1 MSFFMPKIFIYSTKN
16 PIFTT
21 ISNKIN
27 MNRFT
32 ILVASILMTT
42 TAMGQKVMTPELL
55 WQVKKVSPIGVTKDQ
70 KNLIYKVTS
79 TNVKTQEDTS
89 KTFMIS
95 LAGGKAAEITDYKT
109 LLADESLNKDQK
121 YKAETEKVKLQKVF
135 GSDYYPE
142 MDKSN
147 VQIYNELNY
156 RHWDTWN
163 DGNFDH
169 LLVSENKE
177 NSTKIDVL
185 KDEPYSVS
193 EFVWAPDGKKVLYVS
208 KKKFGTDWALSTNTD
223 IFQYD
228 LDTKQTTNITEGKM
242 GYDNTPSF
250 STQGDFAFLSM
261 ERDGYEADKNDLIVR
276 RGTVELNLTK
286 HWDGTVQGYKW
297 SNDGNKIYF
306 NAPVGGTI
314 QLFEVDVNFKMK
326 KMPTI
331 KQLTKGDFDIA
342 DIKEI
347 VGGKAIVT
355 KTDINHAAEIYVV
368 DLKSGALTQITNEN
382 KAIFDNIALSDVK
395 ARTIKTTDGKDM
407 LAWVV
412 YPPNFDPTKKYPT
425 LLYCQ
430 GGPQSALTQFYSPR
444 WNLQL
449 MAAEGYIVIAPNRRG
464 MPGHGVEWNEQIS
477 KDWGGQVMQ
486 DYLSAIDDISKESY
500 VDKDRRGAVGASYGG
515 YSVYYLAGIHEGR
528 FKSFIAHNGV
538 FDLKSMYGTT
548 EEIFFTNW
556 DAGGAW
562 WDTNNKAAQKTYS
575 QFDPSSPALVNKWKT
590 PMLIY
595 VGGHDFRVPMGQG
608 QEAYQILQLKGI
620 KSRFIYFP
628 EENHWVLGPQNSI
641 IWHTEFFKWLKE
653 TL

>member
-1 MSFFMPKIFIYSTKN
+1 
-16 PIFTT
+16 
-21 ISNKIN
+21 

-95 LAGGKAAEITDYKT
+95 LAGGKAAEITDYKI

>member
-1 MSFFMPKIFIYSTKN
+1 
-16 PIFTT
+16 
-21 ISNKIN
+21 
-27 MNRFT
+27 MNRFS

-55 WQVKKVSPIGVTKDQ
+55 WQVKKVSPVGVTKDQ
-70 KNLIYKVTS
+70 KNLIYKVIS
-79 TNVKTQEDTS
+79 TDVKTQEDTS
-89 KTFMIS
+89 KTYMIS
-95 LAGGKAAEITDYKT
+95 LAGGKASEIEDYKT
-109 LLADESLNKDQK
+109 LLADVSLNKSQQ

-163 DGNFDH
+163 DGHFEH
-169 LLVSENKE
+169 LFVSENKE
-177 NSTKIDVL
+177 NATKIDVL

-193 EFVWAPDGKKVLYVS
+193 EFVWAPDGTKVLYVS
-208 KKKFGTDWALSTNTD
+208 KKKFGTDYALSTNTD

-228 LDTKQTTNITEGKM
+228 LTTKKTTNITEGKM

-250 STQGDFAFLSM
+250 SSQGDFAFLSM
-261 ERDGYEADKNDLIVR
+261 ARDGYEADKNDLIVR
-276 RGTVELNLTK
+276 RGDLELNITK
-286 HWDGTVQGYKW
+286 HWDGTVQNYKW
-297 SNDGNKIYF
+297 SNDGTKIYF
-306 NAPVGGTI
+306 NAPVGGTV

-326 KMPTI
+326 KMPFI
-331 KQLTKGDFDIA
+331 KQITKGDFDIA
-342 DIKEI
+342 DIKEV
-347 VGGKAIVT
+347 VGNKAVVT

-368 DLKSGALTQITNEN
+368 DLKSGSLTQLTNEN
-382 KAIFDNIALSDVK
+382 KDIFDNIALSDVK

-407 LAWVV
+407 HAWVI
-412 YPPNFDPTKKYPT
+412 YPPNFDPNKKYPT

-444 WNLQL
+444 WNFQL
-449 MAAEGYIVIAPNRRG
+449 MAAQGYIVIAPNRRG

-477 KDWGGQVMQ
+477 KDWGGQVMD
-486 DYLSAIDDISKESY
+486 DYLAAIDDISKEPY

-528 FKSFIAHNGV
+528 FKSFISHNGV

-562 WDTNNKAAQKTYS
+562 WETNNKAAQKTYTK
-575 QFDPSSPALVNKWKT
+575 FDPSSTELVNKWNT

-595 VGGHDFRVPMGQG
+595 VGGHDYRVPMGQG

-628 EENHWVLGPQNSI
+628 EENHWVLKPQNSI

>member
-1 MSFFMPKIFIYSTKN
+1 MLKIFIYSTKN

-95 LAGGKAAEITDYKT
+95 LAGGKASEIADYKT

-163 DGNFDH
+163 DGNFEH
-169 LLVSENKE
+169 LMVSENKE
-177 NSTKIDVL
+177 NATKTDVL

-193 EFVWAPDGKKVLYVS
+193 EFIWTPDGKKVLYVS
-208 KKKFGTDWALSTNTD
+208 KKKFGTDYALSTNTD
-223 IFQYD
+223 IFEYD
-228 LDTKQTTNITEGKM
+228 LSTQKTTNITEGKM
-242 GYDNTPSF
+242 GYDNSPSF
-250 STQGDFAFLSM
+250 SSQGDLAFLSM

-276 RGTVELNLTK
+276 RGNIELNITK
-286 HWDGTVQGYKW
+286 QWDGTVGGYKW
-297 SNDGNKIYF
+297 SNDGTKIYF

-314 QLFEVDVNFKMK
+314 QLFEVAVNFRTKNI
-326 KMPTI
+326 PVV

-347 VGGKAIVT
+347 VGDKAIVT

-368 DLKSGALTQITNEN
+368 DLKTGVLKQITNEN
-382 KAIFDNIALSDVK
+382 KEIFDNIALSDVK

-412 YPPNFDPTKKYPT
+412 YPPNFDPNKKYPT

-449 MAAEGYIVIAPNRRG
+449 MAAQGYIVIAPNRRG

-486 DYLSAIDDISKESY
+486 DYLSAIDDISKEKY
-500 VDKDRRGAVGASYGG
+500 VDKDRRGAIGASYGG

-528 FKSFIAHNGV
+528 FKSFISHNGV

-556 DAGGAW
+556 DTGGSW

-575 QFDPSSPALVNKWKT
+575 QFDPSSPALVNKWNT

-595 VGGHDFRVPMGQG
+595 VGGRDYRVPMGQG

-628 EENHWVLGPQNSI
+628 EENHWVLKPQNSV

>member
-1 MSFFMPKIFIYSTKN
+1 M
-16 PIFTT
+16 
-21 ISNKIN
+21 NKI
-27 MNRFT
+27 T
-32 ILVASILMTT
+32 LLVASILVTT

-79 TNVKTQEDTS
+79 TDVKTQEDTS
-89 KTFMIS
+89 KTYMIS
-95 LAGGKAAEITDYKT
+95 LAGGKASEVQDYKT
-109 LLADESLNKDQK
+109 LLDDKSLNKDQK
-121 YKAETEKVKLQKVF
+121 YKAETDKVKLEKVF
-135 GSDYYPE
+135 GSDYYPAL
-142 MDKSN
+142 DKSN
-147 VQIYNELNY
+147 VQIYDALNY

-163 DGNFDH
+163 DGNYEH
-169 LLVSENKE
+169 LFVSENKD
-177 NSTKIDVL
+177 NATKVDVL
-185 KDEPYSVS
+185 KDEPFAVS
-193 EFVWAPDGKKVLYVS
+193 EFVWTPDGTKVLYVS
-208 KKKFGTDWALSTNTD
+208 KKKSGTNYALSTNTD

-228 LDTKQTTNITEGKM
+228 LVTKKTTNITEGKM

-250 STQGDFAFLSM
+250 SSQGDFAFLSM

-276 RGTVELNLTK
+276 KGDIEINLTK
-286 HWDGTVQGYKW
+286 HWDGTVQDYKW
-297 SNDGNKIYF
+297 SNDGKKIYF

-314 QLFEVDVNFKMK
+314 QLFEVDVNFKTK
-326 KMPTI
+326 KLPTV
-331 KQLTKGDFDIA
+331 KQITKGDFDIA
-342 DIKEI
+342 DLKEI
-347 VGGKAIVT
+347 VGNKAIVT
-355 KTDINHAAEIYVV
+355 KTDINHAAEIYSV
-368 DLKSGALTQITNEN
+368 DLKSGALTQLTNEN
-382 KAIFDNIALSDVK
+382 KEIFESIALSDVK
-395 ARTIKTTDGKDM
+395 ARKIKTTDGKEM
-407 LAWVV
+407 HAWVV
-412 YPPNFDPTKKYPT
+412 YPPNFDPNKKYPT

-430 GGPQSALTQFYSPR
+430 GGPQSALTQFYSSR
-444 WNLQL
+444 WNFQL
-449 MAAEGYIVIAPNRRG
+449 MAAQGYIVIAPNRRG

-486 DYLSAIDDISKESY
+486 DYLAAIDDISKENY

-562 WDTNNKAAQKTYS
+562 WEKDNKAAQKTYA
-575 QFDPSSPALVNKWKT
+575 QFDPSSTDLVNKWNT

-595 VGGHDFRVPMGQG
+595 VGGRDYRVPMGQG

-628 EENHWVLGPQNSI
+628 EENHWVLKPQNSV
-641 IWHTEFFKWLKE
+641 IWHSEFFKWLKE

>member
-1 MSFFMPKIFIYSTKN
+1 MLKIFIYSTKN

-95 LAGGKAAEITDYKT
+95 LAGGKAAEITDYKI

-477 KDWGGQVMQ
+477 KDWGGQVMK

>member
-1 MSFFMPKIFIYSTKN
+1 
-16 PIFTT
+16 
-21 ISNKIN
+21 

-95 LAGGKAAEITDYKT
+95 LAGGKASEIADYKT

-121 YKAETEKVKLQKVF
+121 YKAETEKIKLQKVF

-169 LLVSENKE
+169 LMVSENKE
-177 NSTKIDVL
+177 NATKTDVL

-193 EFVWAPDGKKVLYVS
+193 EFIWTPDGKKVLYVS
-208 KKKFGTDWALSTNTD
+208 KKKFGTDYALSTNTD
-223 IFQYD
+223 IFEYD
-228 LDTKQTTNITEGKM
+228 LSTQKTTNITEGKM
-242 GYDNTPSF
+242 GYDNSPSF
-250 STQGDFAFLSM
+250 SSQGDLAFLSM

-276 RGTVELNLTK
+276 RGNIELNITK
-286 HWDGTVQGYKW
+286 QWDGTVGGYKW
-297 SNDGNKIYF
+297 SNDGTKIYF

-314 QLFEVDVNFKMK
+314 QLFEVAVNFRTKNI
-326 KMPTI
+326 PVV

-347 VGGKAIVT
+347 VGDKAIVT

-368 DLKSGALTQITNEN
+368 DLKTGVLKQITNEN
-382 KAIFDNIALSDVK
+382 KEIFDNIALSDVK

-412 YPPNFDPTKKYPT
+412 YPPNFDPNKKYPT

-449 MAAEGYIVIAPNRRG
+449 MAAQGYIVIAPNRRG

-486 DYLSAIDDISKESY
+486 DYLSAIDDISKEKY
-500 VDKDRRGAVGASYGG
+500 VDKDRRGAIGASYGG

-528 FKSFIAHNGV
+528 FKSFISHNGV
-538 FDLKSMYGTT
+538 FD
-548 EEIFFTNW
+548 
-556 DAGGAW
+556 
-562 WDTNNKAAQKTYS
+562 
-575 QFDPSSPALVNKWKT
+575 
-590 PMLIY
+590 
-595 VGGHDFRVPMGQG
+595 
-608 QEAYQILQLKGI
+608 
-620 KSRFIYFP
+620 
-628 EENHWVLGPQNSI
+628 
-641 IWHTEFFKWLKE
+641 
-653 TL
+653 

>member
-1 MSFFMPKIFIYSTKN
+1 
-16 PIFTT
+16 
-21 ISNKIN
+21 
-27 MNRFT
+27 MNRFS

-55 WQVKKVSPIGVTKDQ
+55 WQVKKVAPVGVTKDQ

-79 TNVKTQEDTS
+79 TDVKTQEDTS
-89 KTFMIS
+89 KTYIIS
-95 LAGGKAAEITDYKT
+95 LAGGKASEIEEYKT
-109 LLADESLNKDQK
+109 LLADESLNKTQK
-121 YKAETEKVKLQKVF
+121 YKAETEKIKLQKVF

-163 DGNFDH
+163 DGNYDH

-177 NSTKIDVL
+177 NATKIDVL

-193 EFVWAPDGKKVLYVS
+193 EFVWSPDGTKILYVS
-208 KKKFGTDWALSTNTD
+208 KKKFGTEYALSTNTD
-223 IFQYD
+223 IYQYD
-228 LDTKQTTNITEGKM
+228 LGTKTTTNLTEGKM

-250 STQGDFAFLSM
+250 SSQGDFAFLSM

-276 RGTVELNLTK
+276 RGDVELNITK

-297 SNDGNKIYF
+297 NNDGTKIYF

-314 QLFEVDVNFKMK
+314 QLFEVDVNFKAK
-326 KMPTI
+326 KMPAI
-331 KQLTKGDFDIA
+331 KQITKGDFDIA
-342 DIKEI
+342 DVKEI
-347 VGGKAIVT
+347 VGNKAIVT

-368 DLKSGALTQITNEN
+368 DLKSGTLTQLTNEN
-382 KAIFDNIALSDVK
+382 KDIFENIALSDVK
-395 ARTIKTTDGKDM
+395 ARKIKTTDGKEM
-407 LAWVV
+407 HAWVV

-444 WNLQL
+444 WNFQL
-449 MAAEGYIVIAPNRRG
+449 MAAQGYIVIAPNRRG

-486 DYLSAIDDISKESY
+486 DYLAAIDDISKESY

-528 FKSFIAHNGV
+528 FKSFISHNGV

-562 WDTNNKAAQKTYS
+562 WETNNKAAQKTYTH
-575 QFDPSSPALVNKWKT
+575 FDPSSTELVNKWNT

-595 VGGHDFRVPMGQG
+595 VGGRDYRVPMGQG

-628 EENHWVLGPQNSI
+628 EENHWVLKPQNSV

>member
-1 MSFFMPKIFIYSTKN
+1 
-16 PIFTT
+16 
-21 ISNKIN
+21 

-95 LAGGKAAEITDYKT
+95 LAGGKASEIADYKT

-121 YKAETEKVKLQKVF
+121 YKAETEKIKLQKVF

-163 DGNFDH
+163 DGNFEH
-169 LLVSENKE
+169 LMVSENKE
-177 NSTKIDVL
+177 NATKTDVL

-193 EFVWAPDGKKVLYVS
+193 EFIWTPDGKKVVYVS
-208 KKKFGTDWALSTNTD
+208 KKKFGTDYALSTNTD
-223 IFQYD
+223 IFEYD
-228 LDTKQTTNITEGKM
+228 LSTQKTTNITEGKM
-242 GYDNTPSF
+242 GYDNSPSF
-250 STQGDFAFLSM
+250 SSQGDLAFLSM

-276 RGTVELNLTK
+276 RGNIELNITK
-286 HWDGTVQGYKW
+286 QWDGTVGGYKW
-297 SNDGNKIYF
+297 SNDGTKIYF

-314 QLFEVDVNFKMK
+314 QLFEVAVNFRTKNI
-326 KMPTI
+326 PVV

-347 VGGKAIVT
+347 VGDKAIVT

-368 DLKSGALTQITNEN
+368 DLKTGVLKQITNEN
-382 KAIFDNIALSDVK
+382 KEIFDNIALSDVK

-412 YPPNFDPTKKYPT
+412 YPPNFDPNKKYPT

-449 MAAEGYIVIAPNRRG
+449 MAAQGYIVIAPNRRG

-486 DYLSAIDDISKESY
+486 DYLSAIDDISKEKY
-500 VDKDRRGAVGASYGG
+500 VDKDRRGAIGASYGG

-528 FKSFIAHNGV
+528 FKSFISHNGV

-556 DAGGAW
+556 DTGGSW

-575 QFDPSSPALVNKWKT
+575 QFDPSSPALVNKWNT

-595 VGGHDFRVPMGQG
+595 VGGRDYRVPMGQG

-628 EENHWVLGPQNSI
+628 EENHWVLKPQNSV

>member
-1 MSFFMPKIFIYSTKN
+1 MS
-16 PIFTT
+16 IFTT

-95 LAGGKAAEITDYKT
+95 LAGGKASEIADYKT

-121 YKAETEKVKLQKVF
+121 YKAETEKIKLQKVF

-163 DGNFDH
+163 DGNFEH
-169 LLVSENKE
+169 LMVSENKE
-177 NSTKIDVL
+177 NATKTDVL

-193 EFVWAPDGKKVLYVS
+193 EFIWTPDGKKVLYVS
-208 KKKFGTDWALSTNTD
+208 KKKFGTDYALSTNTD
-223 IFQYD
+223 IFEYD
-228 LDTKQTTNITEGKM
+228 LSTQKTTNITEGKM
-242 GYDNTPSF
+242 GYDNSPSF
-250 STQGDFAFLSM
+250 SSQGDLAFLSM

-276 RGTVELNLTK
+276 RGNIELNITK
-286 HWDGTVQGYKW
+286 QWDGTVGGYKW
-297 SNDGNKIYF
+297 SNDGTKIYF

-314 QLFEVDVNFKMK
+314 QLFEVAVNFRTKNI
-326 KMPTI
+326 PVV

-347 VGGKAIVT
+347 VGDKAIVT

-368 DLKSGALTQITNEN
+368 DLKTGVLKQITNEN
-382 KAIFDNIALSDVK
+382 KEIFDNIALSDVK

-412 YPPNFDPTKKYPT
+412 YPPNFDPNKKYPT

-449 MAAEGYIVIAPNRRG
+449 MAAQGYIVIAPNRRG

-486 DYLSAIDDISKESY
+486 DYLSAIDDISKEKY
-500 VDKDRRGAVGASYGG
+500 VDKDRRGAIGASYGG

-528 FKSFIAHNGV
+528 FKSFISHNGV

-556 DAGGAW
+556 DAGGSW

-575 QFDPSSPALVNKWKT
+575 QFDPSSPALVNKWNT

-595 VGGHDFRVPMGQG
+595 VGGRDYRVPMGQG

-628 EENHWVLGPQNSI
+628 EENHWVLKPQNSV

>member
-1 MSFFMPKIFIYSTKN
+1 
-16 PIFTT
+16 
-21 ISNKIN
+21 

-95 LAGGKAAEITDYKT
+95 LAGGKASEIADYKT

-121 YKAETEKVKLQKVF
+121 YKAETEKIKLQKVF

-163 DGNFDH
+163 DGNFEH
-169 LLVSENKE
+169 LMVSENKE
-177 NSTKIDVL
+177 NATKTDVL

-193 EFVWAPDGKKVLYVS
+193 EFIWTPDGKKVLYVS
-208 KKKFGTDWALSTNTD
+208 KKKFGTDYALSTNTD
-223 IFQYD
+223 IFEYD
-228 LDTKQTTNITEGKM
+228 LSTQKTTNITEGKM
-242 GYDNTPSF
+242 GYDNSPSF
-250 STQGDFAFLSM
+250 SSQGDLAFLSM

-276 RGTVELNLTK
+276 RGNIELNITK
-286 HWDGTVQGYKW
+286 QWDGTVGGYKW
-297 SNDGNKIYF
+297 SNDGTKIYF

-314 QLFEVDVNFKMK
+314 QLFEVAVNFRTKNI
-326 KMPTI
+326 PVV

-347 VGGKAIVT
+347 VGDKAIVT

-368 DLKSGALTQITNEN
+368 DLKTGVLKQITNEN
-382 KAIFDNIALSDVK
+382 KEIFDNIALSDVK

-412 YPPNFDPTKKYPT
+412 YPPNFDPNKKYPT

-449 MAAEGYIVIAPNRRG
+449 MAAQGYIVIAPNRRG

-486 DYLSAIDDISKESY
+486 DYLSAIDDISKEKY
-500 VDKDRRGAVGASYGG
+500 VDKDRRGAIGASYGG

-528 FKSFIAHNGV
+528 FKSFISHNGV

-556 DAGGAW
+556 DAGGSW

-575 QFDPSSPALVNKWKT
+575 QFDPSSPALVNKWNT

-595 VGGHDFRVPMGQG
+595 VGGRDYRVPMGQG

-628 EENHWVLGPQNSI
+628 EENHWVLKPQNSV

>member
-1 MSFFMPKIFIYSTKN
+1 
-16 PIFTT
+16 
-21 ISNKIN
+21 
-27 MNRFT
+27 MNRFS

-55 WQVKKVSPIGVTKDQ
+55 WQVKKVSPVGVTKDQ

-79 TNVKTQEDTS
+79 TDVKTQKDTS
-89 KTFMIS
+89 KTYMIS
-95 LAGGKAAEITDYKT
+95 LAGGKASEIEDYKT
-109 LLADESLNKDQK
+109 LLADVSLNKSQQ

-163 DGNFDH
+163 DGHFEH
-169 LLVSENKE
+169 LFVSENKE
-177 NSTKIDVL
+177 NATKIDVL

-193 EFVWAPDGKKVLYVS
+193 EFVWAPDGTKVLYVS
-208 KKKFGTDWALSTNTD
+208 KKKFGTDYALSTNTD

-228 LDTKQTTNITEGKM
+228 LTTKKTTNITEGKM

-250 STQGDFAFLSM
+250 SSQGDFAFLSM
-261 ERDGYEADKNDLIVR
+261 ARDGYEADKNDLIVR
-276 RGTVELNLTK
+276 RGDLELNITK
-286 HWDGTVQGYKW
+286 HWDGTVQNYKW
-297 SNDGNKIYF
+297 SNDGTKIYF
-306 NAPVGGTI
+306 NAPVGGTV

-326 KMPTI
+326 KMPFI
-331 KQLTKGDFDIA
+331 KQITKGDFDIA
-342 DIKEI
+342 DIKEV
-347 VGGKAIVT
+347 VGNKAVVT

-368 DLKSGALTQITNEN
+368 DLKSGALAQLTNEN
-382 KAIFDNIALSDVK
+382 KDIFDNIALSDVK

-407 LAWVV
+407 HAWVI
-412 YPPNFDPTKKYPT
+412 YPPNFDPNKKYPT

-444 WNLQL
+444 WNFQL
-449 MAAEGYIVIAPNRRG
+449 MAAQGYIVIAPNRRG

-477 KDWGGQVMQ
+477 KDWGGQVMD
-486 DYLSAIDDISKESY
+486 DYLAAIDDISKEPY

-528 FKSFIAHNGV
+528 FKSFISHNGV

-562 WDTNNKAAQKTYS
+562 WETNNKAAQKTYTK
-575 QFDPSSPALVNKWKT
+575 FDPSSTELVNKWNT

-595 VGGHDFRVPMGQG
+595 VGGHDYRVPMGQG

-628 EENHWVLGPQNSI
+628 EENHWVLKPQNSI

>member
-1 MSFFMPKIFIYSTKN
+1 
-16 PIFTT
+16 
-21 ISNKIN
+21 

-95 LAGGKAAEITDYKT
+95 LAGGKASEIADYKT

-135 GSDYYPE
+135 GLDYYPE

-169 LLVSENKE
+169 LMVSENKE
-177 NSTKIDVL
+177 NATKTDVL

-193 EFVWAPDGKKVLYVS
+193 EFIWTPDGKKVLYVS
-208 KKKFGTDWALSTNTD
+208 KKKFGTDYALSTNTD
-223 IFQYD
+223 IFEYD
-228 LDTKQTTNITEGKM
+228 LSTQKTTNITEGKM
-242 GYDNTPSF
+242 GYDNSPSF
-250 STQGDFAFLSM
+250 SSQGDLAFLSM

-276 RGTVELNLTK
+276 RGNIELNITK
-286 HWDGTVQGYKW
+286 QWDGTVGGYKW
-297 SNDGNKIYF
+297 SNDGTKIYF

-314 QLFEVDVNFKMK
+314 QLFEVAVNFRTKNI
-326 KMPTI
+326 PVV

-347 VGGKAIVT
+347 VGDKAIVT

-368 DLKSGALTQITNEN
+368 DLKTGVLKQITNEN
-382 KAIFDNIALSDVK
+382 KEIFDNIALSDVK

-412 YPPNFDPTKKYPT
+412 YPPNFDPNKKYPT

-449 MAAEGYIVIAPNRRG
+449 MAAQGYIVIAPNRRG

-486 DYLSAIDDISKESY
+486 DYLSAIDDISKEKY
-500 VDKDRRGAVGASYGG
+500 VDKDRRGAIGASYGG

-528 FKSFIAHNGV
+528 FKSFISHNGV

-556 DAGGAW
+556 DAGGSW

-575 QFDPSSPALVNKWKT
+575 QFDPSSPALVNKWNT

-595 VGGHDFRVPMGQG
+595 VGGRDYRVPMGQG

>member
-1 MSFFMPKIFIYSTKN
+1 
-16 PIFTT
+16 
-21 ISNKIN
+21 
-27 MNRFT
+27 MNRFSV
-32 ILVASILMTT
+32 LVASILIST

-55 WQVKKVSPIGVTKDQ
+55 WQVKKVAPVGVTKDQ

-89 KTFMIS
+89 KTYMIS
-95 LAGGKAAEITDYKT
+95 LAGGKASEIEDYKT
-109 LLADESLNKDQK
+109 LLTDESLNKSQQ
-121 YKAETEKVKLQKVF
+121 YKAETDKVKLQKVF

-163 DGNFDH
+163 DGNYDH
-169 LLVSENKE
+169 LFVSENKE
-177 NSTKIDVL
+177 GSTKIDVL

-193 EFVWAPDGKKVLYVS
+193 EFVWTPDGTKVLYVS
-208 KKKFGTDWALSTNTD
+208 KKKFGTDYALSTNTD
-223 IFQYD
+223 IYQYD
-228 LDTKQTTNITEGKM
+228 LVTKTTKNITEGKM

-250 STQGDFAFLSM
+250 SSQGDFAFLSM

-276 RGTVELNLTK
+276 RGDIEMNITK

-314 QLFEVDVNFKMK
+314 QLFEVDVNFKMR
-326 KMPTI
+326 KMPFI
-331 KQLTKGDFDIA
+331 KQITKGDFDIA

-347 VGGKAIVT
+347 VGNKAIVT

-368 DLKSGALTQITNEN
+368 DLKSGALTQLTNEN
-382 KAIFDNIALSDVK
+382 KEIFDNIALSDVK
-395 ARTIKTTDGKDM
+395 ARKIKTTDGKEM
-407 LAWVV
+407 HAWVI
-412 YPPNFDPTKKYPT
+412 YPPNFDPNKKYPT

-444 WNLQL
+444 WNFQL
-449 MAAEGYIVIAPNRRG
+449 MAAQGYIVIAPNRRG

-486 DYLSAIDDISKESY
+486 DYLAAIDDISKESY

-562 WDTNNKAAQKTYS
+562 WETNNKAAQKTYS
-575 QFDPSSPALVNKWKT
+575 KFDPSSTELVNKWNT

-595 VGGHDFRVPMGQG
+595 VGGHDYRVPMGQG

-628 EENHWVLGPQNSI
+628 EENHWVLKPQNSV

>member
-1 MSFFMPKIFIYSTKN
+1 
-16 PIFTT
+16 
-21 ISNKIN
+21 
-27 MNRFT
+27 MNRFS

-55 WQVKKVSPIGVTKDQ
+55 WQVKKVAPVGVTKDQ

-79 TNVKTQEDTS
+79 TDVKTQEDTS
-89 KTFMIS
+89 KTYIIS
-95 LAGGKAAEITDYKT
+95 LAGGKASEIEDYKT
-109 LLADESLNKDQK
+109 LLADESLNKTQK
-121 YKAETEKVKLQKVF
+121 YKAETEKIKLQKVF

-163 DGNFDH
+163 DGNYDH

-177 NSTKIDVL
+177 NAIKIDVL

-193 EFVWAPDGKKVLYVS
+193 EFVWSPEGTKILYVS
-208 KKKFGTDWALSTNTD
+208 KKKFGTEYALSTNTD
-223 IFQYD
+223 IYQYD
-228 LDTKQTTNITEGKM
+228 LGTKTTTNITEGKM

-250 STQGDFAFLSM
+250 SSQGDFAFLSM

-276 RGTVELNLTK
+276 RGAVELNITK

-297 SNDGNKIYF
+297 NNDGTKIYF

-314 QLFEVDVNFKMK
+314 QLFEVDVNFKAK
-326 KMPTI
+326 KMPAI
-331 KQLTKGDFDIA
+331 KQITTGDFDIA
-342 DIKEI
+342 DVKEI
-347 VGGKAIVT
+347 VGNKAIVT

-368 DLKSGALTQITNEN
+368 DLKSGALTQLTNEN
-382 KAIFDNIALSDVK
+382 KDIFENIALSDVK
-395 ARTIKTTDGKDM
+395 ARKIKTTDGKEM
-407 LAWVV
+407 HAWVV

-444 WNLQL
+444 WNFQL
-449 MAAEGYIVIAPNRRG
+449 MAAQGYIVIAPNRRG

-486 DYLSAIDDISKESY
+486 DYLAAIDDISKESY

-528 FKSFIAHNGV
+528 FKSFISHNGV

-562 WDTNNKAAQKTYS
+562 WETNNKAAQKTYTH
-575 QFDPSSPALVNKWKT
+575 FDPSSTELVNKWNT

-595 VGGHDFRVPMGQG
+595 VGGRDYRVPMGQG

-628 EENHWVLGPQNSI
+628 EENHWVLKPQNSV

>member
-1 MSFFMPKIFIYSTKN
+1 
-16 PIFTT
+16 
-21 ISNKIN
+21 
-27 MNRFT
+27 MNRFS

-55 WQVKKVSPIGVTKDQ
+55 WQVKKVSPVGVTKDQ

-79 TNVKTQEDTS
+79 TDVKTQEDTS
-89 KTFMIS
+89 KTYMIS
-95 LAGGKAAEITDYKT
+95 LAGGKTSEIEDYKT
-109 LLADESLNKDQK
+109 LLADVSLNKSQQ

-163 DGNFDH
+163 DGHFEH
-169 LLVSENKE
+169 LFVSENKE
-177 NSTKIDVL
+177 NATKIDVL

-193 EFVWAPDGKKVLYVS
+193 EFVWAPDGTKVLYVS
-208 KKKFGTDWALSTNTD
+208 KKKFGTDYALSTNTD

-228 LDTKQTTNITEGKM
+228 LTTKKTTNITEGKM

-250 STQGDFAFLSM
+250 SFQGDFAFLSM
-261 ERDGYEADKNDLIVR
+261 ARDGYEADKNDLIVR
-276 RGTVELNLTK
+276 RGDLELNITK
-286 HWDGTVQGYKW
+286 HWDGTVQNYKW
-297 SNDGNKIYF
+297 SNDGTKIYF
-306 NAPVGGTI
+306 NAPVGGTV

-326 KMPTI
+326 KMPFI
-331 KQLTKGDFDIA
+331 KQITKGDFDIA
-342 DIKEI
+342 DIKEV
-347 VGGKAIVT
+347 VGNKAVVT

-368 DLKSGALTQITNEN
+368 DLKSGSLTQLTNEN
-382 KAIFDNIALSDVK
+382 KDIFDNIALSDVK

-407 LAWVV
+407 HAWVI
-412 YPPNFDPTKKYPT
+412 YPPNFDPNKKYPT

-444 WNLQL
+444 WNFQL
-449 MAAEGYIVIAPNRRG
+449 MAAQGYIVIAPNRRG

-477 KDWGGQVMQ
+477 KDWGGQVMD
-486 DYLSAIDDISKESY
+486 DYLAAIDDISKEPY

-528 FKSFIAHNGV
+528 FKSFISHNGV

-562 WDTNNKAAQKTYS
+562 WETNNKAAQKTYTK
-575 QFDPSSPALVNKWKT
+575 FDPSSTELVNKWNT

-595 VGGHDFRVPMGQG
+595 VGGHDYRVPMGQG

-628 EENHWVLGPQNSI
+628 EENHWVLKPQNSI

>member
-1 MSFFMPKIFIYSTKN
+1 M
-16 PIFTT
+16 
-21 ISNKIN
+21 NKI
-27 MNRFT
+27 T
-32 ILVASILMTT
+32 LLVASILVTT

-79 TNVKTQEDTS
+79 TDVKTQEDTS
-89 KTFMIS
+89 KTYMIS
-95 LAGGKAAEITDYKT
+95 LAGGKASEVQDYKT
-109 LLADESLNKDQK
+109 LLDDKSLNKDQK
-121 YKAETEKVKLQKVF
+121 YKADTDKVKLEKVF
-135 GSDYYPE
+135 GSDYYPAF
-142 MDKSN
+142 DKSN
-147 VQIYNELNY
+147 VQIYDALNY

-163 DGNFDH
+163 DGNYEH
-169 LLVSENKE
+169 LFVSENKD
-177 NSTKIDVL
+177 NATKVDVL
-185 KDEPYSVS
+185 KDEPFAVS
-193 EFVWAPDGKKVLYVS
+193 EFVWTPDGTKILYVS
-208 KKKFGTDWALSTNTD
+208 KKKSGTNYALSTNTD

-228 LDTKQTTNITEGKM
+228 LATKKTTNITEGKM

-250 STQGDFAFLSM
+250 SSQGDFAFLSM

-276 RGTVELNLTK
+276 KGDIEINLTK
-286 HWDGTVQGYKW
+286 NWDGTVQGYKW
-297 SNDGNKIYF
+297 SNDGKKIYF

-314 QLFEVDVNFKMK
+314 QLFEVDVNFKAK
-326 KMPTI
+326 KLPTV
-331 KQLTKGDFDIA
+331 KQITKGDFDIA
-342 DIKEI
+342 DLKEI
-347 VGGKAIVT
+347 VGNKAIVT
-355 KTDINHAAEIYVV
+355 KTDINHAAEIYSV
-368 DLKSGALTQITNEN
+368 DLKSGALTQLTNEN
-382 KAIFDNIALSDVK
+382 KEIFESIALSDVK
-395 ARTIKTTDGKDM
+395 ARKIKTTDGKEM
-407 LAWVV
+407 HAWVV
-412 YPPNFDPTKKYPT
+412 YPPNFDPNKKYPT

-444 WNLQL
+444 WNFQL
-449 MAAEGYIVIAPNRRG
+449 MAAQGYIVIAPNRRG

-486 DYLSAIDDISKESY
+486 DYLAAIDDISKESY

-562 WDTNNKAAQKTYS
+562 WEKDNKAAQKTYA
-575 QFDPSSPALVNKWKT
+575 QFDPSSTDLVNKWNT

-595 VGGHDFRVPMGQG
+595 VGGRDYRVPMGQG

-628 EENHWVLGPQNSI
+628 EENHWVLKPQNSV
-641 IWHTEFFKWLKE
+641 IWHSEFFKWLKE

>member
-1 MSFFMPKIFIYSTKN
+1 
-16 PIFTT
+16 
-21 ISNKIN
+21 
-27 MNRFT
+27 MNRFS

-55 WQVKKVSPIGVTKDQ
+55 WQVKKVSPVGVTKDQ

-89 KTFMIS
+89 KTYMIS
-95 LAGGKAAEITDYKT
+95 LAGGKASEIEEYKA
-109 LLADESLNKDQK
+109 LLADESLNKSQK

-163 DGNFDH
+163 DGNYDH
-169 LLVSENKE
+169 LFVSENKE
-177 NSTKIDVL
+177 NAAKIDVL

-193 EFVWAPDGKKVLYVS
+193 EFVWSPDGTKVLYVS
-208 KKKFGTDWALSTNTD
+208 KKKFGTDYALSTNTD
-223 IFQYD
+223 IYQYD
-228 LDTKQTTNITEGKM
+228 LSTKTTKNITEGKM

-250 STQGDFAFLSM
+250 SSQGDFAFLSM

-276 RGTVELNLTK
+276 RGDIEMNITK

-314 QLFEVDVNFKMK
+314 QLFEVDVNFKMR
-326 KMPTI
+326 KMPFI
-331 KQLTKGDFDIA
+331 KQITKGDFDIA

-347 VGGKAIVT
+347 VDNKAIVT

-368 DLKSGALTQITNEN
+368 DLKSGALTQLTNEN
-382 KAIFDNIALSDVK
+382 KDIFDNIALSDVK
-395 ARTIKTTDGKDM
+395 ARKIKTTDGKEM
-407 LAWVV
+407 HAWVI
-412 YPPNFDPTKKYPT
+412 YPPNFDPNKKYPT

-444 WNLQL
+444 WNFQL
-449 MAAEGYIVIAPNRRG
+449 MAAQGYIVIAPNRRG

-486 DYLSAIDDISKESY
+486 DYLAAIDDISKESY

-528 FKSFIAHNGV
+528 FKSFISHNGV

-562 WDTNNKAAQKTYS
+562 WETNNKAAQKTYS
-575 QFDPSSPALVNKWKT
+575 KFDPSSTELINKWNT

-595 VGGHDFRVPMGQG
+595 VGGHDYRVPMGQG

-628 EENHWVLGPQNSI
+628 EENHWVLKPQNSV

>member
-1 MSFFMPKIFIYSTKN
+1 
-16 PIFTT
+16 
-21 ISNKIN
+21 
-27 MNRFT
+27 
-32 ILVASILMTT
+32 MTT

-55 WQVKKVSPIGVTKDQ
+55 WQVKKVAPVGVTKDQ

-79 TNVKTQEDTS
+79 TDVKTQEDTS
-89 KTFMIS
+89 KTYIIS
-95 LAGGKAAEITDYKT
+95 LAGGKASEIEDYKT
-109 LLADESLNKDQK
+109 LLADESLNKTQK
-121 YKAETEKVKLQKVF
+121 YKAETEKIKLQKVF

-163 DGNFDH
+163 DGNYDH
-169 LLVSENKE
+169 LLLSENKE
-177 NSTKIDVL
+177 NATKIDVL

-193 EFVWAPDGKKVLYVS
+193 EFVWSPDGTKILYVS
-208 KKKFGTDWALSTNTD
+208 KKKFGTEYALSTNTD
-223 IFQYD
+223 IYQYD
-228 LDTKQTTNITEGKM
+228 LGTKTTTNITEGKM

-250 STQGDFAFLSM
+250 SSQGDFAFLSM

-276 RGTVELNLTK
+276 RGAVELNITK

-297 SNDGNKIYF
+297 NNDGTKIYF

-314 QLFEVDVNFKMK
+314 QLFEVDVNFKAR
-326 KMPTI
+326 KMPAI
-331 KQLTKGDFDIA
+331 KQITTGDFDIA
-342 DIKEI
+342 DVKEI
-347 VGGKAIVT
+347 VGNKAIVT

-368 DLKSGALTQITNEN
+368 DLKSGALTQLTNEN
-382 KAIFDNIALSDVK
+382 KDIFENIALSDVK
-395 ARTIKTTDGKDM
+395 ARKIKTTDGKEM
-407 LAWVV
+407 HAWVV

-444 WNLQL
+444 WNFQL
-449 MAAEGYIVIAPNRRG
+449 MAAQGYIVIAPNRRG

-486 DYLSAIDDISKESY
+486 DYLAAIDDISKESY

-528 FKSFIAHNGV
+528 FKSFISHNGV

-562 WDTNNKAAQKTYS
+562 WETNNKAAQKTYTH
-575 QFDPSSPALVNKWKT
+575 FDPSSTELVNKWNT

-595 VGGHDFRVPMGQG
+595 VGGRDYRVPMGQG

-628 EENHWVLGPQNSI
+628 EENHWVLKPQNSV

>member
-1 MSFFMPKIFIYSTKN
+1 
-16 PIFTT
+16 
-21 ISNKIN
+21 
-27 MNRFT
+27 MNRFS

-55 WQVKKVSPIGVTKDQ
+55 WQVKKVAPVGVTKDQ

-79 TNVKTQEDTS
+79 TDVKTQEDTS
-89 KTFMIS
+89 KTYIIS
-95 LAGGKAAEITDYKT
+95 LAGGKASEIEDYKT
-109 LLADESLNKDQK
+109 LLADESLNKTQK
-121 YKAETEKVKLQKVF
+121 YKAETEKIKLQKVF

-163 DGNFDH
+163 DGNYDH
-169 LLVSENKE
+169 LLLSENKE
-177 NSTKIDVL
+177 NAIKIDVL

-193 EFVWAPDGKKVLYVS
+193 EFVWSPDGTKILYVS
-208 KKKFGTDWALSTNTD
+208 KKKFGTEYALSTNTD
-223 IFQYD
+223 IYQYD
-228 LDTKQTTNITEGKM
+228 LGTKTTTNITEGKM

-250 STQGDFAFLSM
+250 SSQGDFAFLSM

-276 RGTVELNLTK
+276 RGAVELNITK

-297 SNDGNKIYF
+297 NNDGTKIYF

-314 QLFEVDVNFKMK
+314 QLFEVDVNFKAK
-326 KMPTI
+326 KMPAI
-331 KQLTKGDFDIA
+331 KQITTGDFDIA
-342 DIKEI
+342 DVKEI
-347 VGGKAIVT
+347 VGNKAIVT

-368 DLKSGALTQITNEN
+368 DLKSGALTQLTNEN
-382 KAIFDNIALSDVK
+382 KDIFENIALSDVK
-395 ARTIKTTDGKDM
+395 ARKIKTTDGKEM
-407 LAWVV
+407 HAWVV

-444 WNLQL
+444 WNFQL
-449 MAAEGYIVIAPNRRG
+449 MAAQGYIVIAPNRRG

-486 DYLSAIDDISKESY
+486 DYLAAIDDISKESY

-528 FKSFIAHNGV
+528 FKSFISHNGV

-562 WDTNNKAAQKTYS
+562 WETNNKAAQKTYTH
-575 QFDPSSPALVNKWKT
+575 FDPSSTELVNKWNT

-595 VGGHDFRVPMGQG
+595 VGGRDYRVPMGQG

-628 EENHWVLGPQNSI
+628 EENHWVLKPQNSV

>member
-1 MSFFMPKIFIYSTKN
+1 MNIFS
-16 PIFTT
+16 
-21 ISNKIN
+21 
-27 MNRFT
+27 

-42 TAMGQKVMTPELL
+42 TVMGQKVMTPELL
-55 WQVKKVSPIGVTKDQ
+55 WQVKKVSPVGVTKDQ

-79 TNVKTQEDTS
+79 TDVKTQEDTS
-89 KTFMIS
+89 KTYMIS
-95 LAGGKAAEITDYKT
+95 LAGGKASEIEDYKT
-109 LLADESLNKDQK
+109 LLADVSLNKSQQ

-163 DGNFDH
+163 DGHFEH
-169 LLVSENKE
+169 LFVSENKE
-177 NSTKIDVL
+177 NATKIDVL

-193 EFVWAPDGKKVLYVS
+193 EFVWAPDGTKVLYVS
-208 KKKFGTDWALSTNTD
+208 KKKFGTDYALSTNTD

-228 LDTKQTTNITEGKM
+228 LTTKKTTNITEGKM

-250 STQGDFAFLSM
+250 SSQGDFAFLSM
-261 ERDGYEADKNDLIVR
+261 ARDGYEADKNDLIVR
-276 RGTVELNLTK
+276 RGDLELNITK
-286 HWDGTVQGYKW
+286 HWDGTVQNYKW
-297 SNDGNKIYF
+297 SNDGTKIYF
-306 NAPVGGTI
+306 NAPVEGTV

-326 KMPTI
+326 KMPFI
-331 KQLTKGDFDIA
+331 KQITKGDFDIA
-342 DIKEI
+342 DIKEV
-347 VGGKAIVT
+347 VGNKAVVT

-368 DLKSGALTQITNEN
+368 DLKSGALTQLTNEN
-382 KAIFDNIALSDVK
+382 KDIFDNIALSDVK

-407 LAWVV
+407 HAWVI
-412 YPPNFDPTKKYPT
+412 YPPNFDPNKKYPT

-444 WNLQL
+444 WNFQL
-449 MAAEGYIVIAPNRRG
+449 MAAQGYIVIAPNRRG

-477 KDWGGQVMQ
+477 KDWGGQVMD
-486 DYLSAIDDISKESY
+486 DYLAAIDDISKEPY

-528 FKSFIAHNGV
+528 FKSFISHNGV

-562 WDTNNKAAQKTYS
+562 WETNNKAAQKTYTK
-575 QFDPSSPALVNKWKT
+575 FDPSSTELVNKWNT

-595 VGGHDFRVPMGQG
+595 VGGHDYRVPMGQG

-628 EENHWVLGPQNSI
+628 EENHWVLKPQNSI

>member
-1 MSFFMPKIFIYSTKN
+1 
-16 PIFTT
+16 
-21 ISNKIN
+21 

-95 LAGGKAAEITDYKT
+95 LAGGKASEIADYKT

-121 YKAETEKVKLQKVF
+121 YKAETEKIKLQKVF

-169 LLVSENKE
+169 LMVSENKE
-177 NSTKIDVL
+177 NATKTDVL

-193 EFVWAPDGKKVLYVS
+193 EFIWTPDGKKVLYVS
-208 KKKFGTDWALSTNTD
+208 KKKFGTDYALSTNTD
-223 IFQYD
+223 IFEYD
-228 LDTKQTTNITEGKM
+228 LSTQKTTNITEGKM
-242 GYDNTPSF
+242 GYDNSPSF
-250 STQGDFAFLSM
+250 SSQGDLAFLSM

-276 RGTVELNLTK
+276 RGNIELNITK
-286 HWDGTVQGYKW
+286 QWDGTVGGYKW
-297 SNDGNKIYF
+297 SNDGTKIYF

-314 QLFEVDVNFKMK
+314 QLFEVAVNFRTKNI
-326 KMPTI
+326 PVV

-347 VGGKAIVT
+347 VGDKAIVT

-368 DLKSGALTQITNEN
+368 DLKTGVLKQITNEN
-382 KAIFDNIALSDVK
+382 KEIFDNIALSDVK

-412 YPPNFDPTKKYPT
+412 YPPNFDPNKKYPT

-449 MAAEGYIVIAPNRRG
+449 MAAQGYIVIAPNRRG

-486 DYLSAIDDISKESY
+486 DYLSAIDDISKEKY
-500 VDKDRRGAVGASYGG
+500 VDKDRRGAIGASYGG

-528 FKSFIAHNGV
+528 FKSFISHNGV

-556 DAGGAW
+556 DAGGSW

-575 QFDPSSPALVNKWKT
+575 QFDPSSPALVNKWNT

-595 VGGHDFRVPMGQG
+595 VGGRDYRVPMGQG

-628 EENHWVLGPQNSI
+628 EENHWVLKPQNSV

>member
-1 MSFFMPKIFIYSTKN
+1 MSFFMLKIFIYSTKN

-95 LAGGKAAEITDYKT
+95 LAGGKAAEITDYKI

-477 KDWGGQVMQ
+477 KDWGGQVMK

>member
-1 MSFFMPKIFIYSTKN
+1 M
-16 PIFTT
+16 
-21 ISNKIN
+21 NKI
-27 MNRFT
+27 T
-32 ILVASILMTT
+32 LLVAGFLVTT

-70 KNLIYKVTS
+70 KSLIYKVTS
-79 TNVKTQEDTS
+79 TDVKTQEDTS
-89 KTFMIS
+89 KTYMIS
-95 LAGGKAAEITDYKT
+95 LAGGKASEVKDYKS
-109 LLADESLNKDQK
+109 LLDDKSLNKDQK
-121 YKAETEKVKLQKVF
+121 YKAETDKVKLQKVF

-142 MDKSN
+142 LEKSN

-163 DGNFDH
+163 DGNYDH
-169 LLVSENKE
+169 LFVSENKD
-177 NSTKIDVL
+177 NAPKVDVL
-185 KDEPYSVS
+185 KDEPYAVS
-193 EFVWAPDGKKVLYVS
+193 EFVWTPDGTKVLYVS
-208 KKKFGTDWALSTNTD
+208 KKKYGTDFALSTNTD

-228 LDTKQTTNITEGKM
+228 LATKKTTNITEGKM

-250 STQGDFAFLSM
+250 SSQGDFAFLSM
-261 ERDGYEADKNDLIVR
+261 EREGYEADKNDLIVR
-276 RGTVELNLTK
+276 KGDIEINLTK
-286 HWDGTVQGYKW
+286 HWDGTVQGYQW
-297 SNDGNKIYF
+297 SNDGKKIYF
-306 NAPVGGTI
+306 NAPVGGTV
-314 QLFEVDVNFKMK
+314 QLFEVDVNFKTK
-326 KMPTI
+326 KLPTV
-331 KQLTKGDFDIA
+331 KQITKGDFDIA
-342 DIKEI
+342 DLKEI
-347 VGGKAIVT
+347 VGNTAIVT
-355 KTDINHAAEIYVV
+355 RTDINHAAEIYSV
-368 DLKSGALTQITNEN
+368 DLKSGSLTQLTNEN
-382 KAIFDNIALSDVK
+382 KAIFESIALSDVK
-395 ARTIKTTDGKDM
+395 ARKIKTTDGKEM
-407 LAWVV
+407 HAWVI

-444 WNLQL
+444 WNFQL
-449 MAAEGYIVIAPNRRG
+449 MAAQGYIVIAPNRRG

-486 DYLSAIDDISKESY
+486 DYLAAIDDISKESY

-562 WDTNNKAAQKTYS
+562 WEKDNKAAQKTYS
-575 QFDPSSPALVNKWKT
+575 QFDPSSADLVNKWKT

-595 VGGHDFRVPMGQG
+595 VGGRDYRVPMGQG

-628 EENHWVLGPQNSI
+628 EENHWVLKPQNSV

>member
-1 MSFFMPKIFIYSTKN
+1 
-16 PIFTT
+16 
-21 ISNKIN
+21 
-27 MNRFT
+27 MNRFS

-55 WQVKKVSPIGVTKDQ
+55 WQVKKVAPLGVTKDQ

-79 TNVKTQEDTS
+79 TDVKTQEDTS
-89 KTFMIS
+89 KTYIIS
-95 LAGGKAAEITDYKT
+95 LAGGKASEIEDYKT
-109 LLADESLNKDQK
+109 LLADESLNKTQK
-121 YKAETEKVKLQKVF
+121 YKAETEKIKLQKVF

-163 DGNFDH
+163 DGNYDH

-177 NSTKIDVL
+177 NATKIDVL

-193 EFVWAPDGKKVLYVS
+193 EFVWSPDGTKILYVS
-208 KKKFGTDWALSTNTD
+208 KKKFGTEYALSTNTD
-223 IFQYD
+223 IYQYD
-228 LDTKQTTNITEGKM
+228 LGTKTTTNITEGKM

-250 STQGDFAFLSM
+250 SSQGDLAFLSM

-276 RGTVELNLTK
+276 RGAVELNITK

-297 SNDGNKIYF
+297 NNDGTKIYF

-314 QLFEVDVNFKMK
+314 QLFEVDVNFKAK
-326 KMPTI
+326 KMPAI
-331 KQLTKGDFDIA
+331 KQITTGDFDIA
-342 DIKEI
+342 DVKEI
-347 VGGKAIVT
+347 VGNKAIVT

-368 DLKSGALTQITNEN
+368 DLKSGALTQLTNEN
-382 KAIFDNIALSDVK
+382 KDIFENIVLSDVK
-395 ARTIKTTDGKDM
+395 ARKIKTTDGKEM
-407 LAWVV
+407 HAWVV

-444 WNLQL
+444 WNFQL
-449 MAAEGYIVIAPNRRG
+449 MAAQGYIVIAPNRRG

-486 DYLSAIDDISKESY
+486 DYLAAIDDISKESY

-528 FKSFIAHNGV
+528 FKSFISHNGV

-562 WDTNNKAAQKTYS
+562 WETNNKAAQKTYTH
-575 QFDPSSPALVNKWKT
+575 FDPSSTELVNKWNT

-595 VGGHDFRVPMGQG
+595 VGGRDYRVPMGQG

-628 EENHWVLGPQNSI
+628 EENHWVLKPQNSV

>member
-1 MSFFMPKIFIYSTKN
+1 M
-16 PIFTT
+16 
-21 ISNKIN
+21 NKI
-27 MNRFT
+27 T
-32 ILVASILMTT
+32 LLVASILVTT

-79 TNVKTQEDTS
+79 TDVKTQEDTS
-89 KTFMIS
+89 KTYMIS
-95 LAGGKAAEITDYKT
+95 LAGGKASEVQDYKT
-109 LLADESLNKDQK
+109 LLDDKSLNKDQK
-121 YKAETEKVKLQKVF
+121 YKAETDKVKLEKVF
-135 GSDYYPE
+135 GSDYYPAF
-142 MDKSN
+142 DKSN
-147 VQIYNELNY
+147 VQIYDALNY

-163 DGNFDH
+163 DGNYEH
-169 LLVSENKE
+169 LFVSENKD
-177 NSTKIDVL
+177 NATKLDVL
-185 KDEPYSVS
+185 KDEPFAVS
-193 EFVWAPDGKKVLYVS
+193 EFVWTPDGTKVLYVS
-208 KKKFGTDWALSTNTD
+208 KKKSGTNYALSTNTD

-228 LDTKQTTNITEGKM
+228 LATKKTTNITEGKM

-250 STQGDFAFLSM
+250 SSQGDFAFLSM

-276 RGTVELNLTK
+276 KGDIEINLTK
-286 HWDGTVQGYKW
+286 NWDGTVQGYKW
-297 SNDGNKIYF
+297 SNDGKKIYF

-314 QLFEVDVNFKMK
+314 QLFEVDVNFKAK
-326 KMPTI
+326 KLPTV
-331 KQLTKGDFDIA
+331 KQITKGDFDIA
-342 DIKEI
+342 DLKEI
-347 VGGKAIVT
+347 VGNKAIVT
-355 KTDINHAAEIYVV
+355 KTDINHAAEIYSV
-368 DLKSGALTQITNEN
+368 DLKSGALTQLTNEN
-382 KAIFDNIALSDVK
+382 KEIFESIALSDVK
-395 ARTIKTTDGKDM
+395 ARKIKTTDGKEM
-407 LAWVV
+407 HAWVV
-412 YPPNFDPTKKYPT
+412 YPPNFDPNKKYPT

-444 WNLQL
+444 WNFQL
-449 MAAEGYIVIAPNRRG
+449 MAAQGYIVIAPNRRG

-486 DYLSAIDDISKESY
+486 DYLAAIDDISKESY

-562 WDTNNKAAQKTYS
+562 WEKDNKAAQKTYA
-575 QFDPSSPALVNKWKT
+575 QFDPSSTDLVNKWNT

-595 VGGHDFRVPMGQG
+595 VGGRDYRVPMGQG

-628 EENHWVLGPQNSI
+628 EENHWVLKPQNSV
-641 IWHTEFFKWLKE
+641 IWHSEFFKWLKE

>member
-1 MSFFMPKIFIYSTKN
+1 
-16 PIFTT
+16 
-21 ISNKIN
+21 
-27 MNRFT
+27 MNRFS

-55 WQVKKVSPIGVTKDQ
+55 WQVKKVSPVGVTKDQ

-89 KTFMIS
+89 KTYMIS
-95 LAGGKAAEITDYKT
+95 LAGGKASEIEEYKA
-109 LLADESLNKDQK
+109 LLSDVSLNKSQQ
-121 YKAETEKVKLQKVF
+121 YKAETDKVKLQKVF

-169 LLVSENKE
+169 LFVSENKE

-193 EFVWAPDGKKVLYVS
+193 EFVWSPDGTKVLYVS
-208 KKKFGTDWALSTNTD
+208 KKKFGTDYALSTNTD

-228 LDTKQTTNITEGKM
+228 LATKKTTNITEGKM

-250 STQGDFAFLSM
+250 SSQGDFAFLSM

-276 RGTVELNLTK
+276 RGDIEMNITK
-286 HWDGTVQGYKW
+286 HWDGTVQNYKW
-297 SNDGNKIYF
+297 SNDGTKIYF

-314 QLFEVDVNFKMK
+314 QLFEVDVNFKMR
-326 KMPTI
+326 KMPFI
-331 KQLTKGDFDIA
+331 KQITKGDFDIA
-342 DIKEI
+342 DIKEV
-347 VGGKAIVT
+347 VGNKAIVT

-368 DLKSGALTQITNEN
+368 DLKSGALTQLTNEN
-382 KAIFDNIALSDVK
+382 KDIFDNIALSDVK
-395 ARTIKTTDGKDM
+395 ARKIKTTDGKDM
-407 LAWVV
+407 HAWVV
-412 YPPNFDPTKKYPT
+412 YPPNFDPNKKYPT

-449 MAAEGYIVIAPNRRG
+449 MAAQGYIVIAPNRRG

-486 DYLSAIDDISKESY
+486 DYLAAIDDISKESY

-528 FKSFIAHNGV
+528 FKSFISHNGV

-562 WDTNNKAAQKTYS
+562 WETDNKAAQKTYS
-575 QFDPSSPALVNKWKT
+575 KFDPSSTELVNKWNT

-595 VGGHDFRVPMGQG
+595 VGGHDYRVPMGQG

-628 EENHWVLGPQNSI
+628 EENHWVLKPQNSI

>member
-1 MSFFMPKIFIYSTKN
+1 
-16 PIFTT
+16 
-21 ISNKIN
+21 
-27 MNRFT
+27 MNRFS

-55 WQVKKVSPIGVTKDQ
+55 WQVKKVSPVGVTKDQ

-79 TNVKTQEDTS
+79 TDVKTQEDTS
-89 KTFMIS
+89 KTYMIS
-95 LAGGKAAEITDYKT
+95 LAGGKASEIEDYKT
-109 LLADESLNKDQK
+109 LLVDVSLNKSQQ

-163 DGNFDH
+163 DGHFEH
-169 LLVSENKE
+169 LFVSENKE
-177 NSTKIDVL
+177 NATKIDVL

-193 EFVWAPDGKKVLYVS
+193 EFVWAPDGTKVLYVS
-208 KKKFGTDWALSTNTD
+208 KKKFGTDYALSTNTD

-228 LDTKQTTNITEGKM
+228 LTTKKTTNITEGKM

-250 STQGDFAFLSM
+250 SSQGDFAFLSM
-261 ERDGYEADKNDLIVR
+261 ARDGYEADKNDLIVR
-276 RGTVELNLTK
+276 RGDLELNITK
-286 HWDGTVQGYKW
+286 HWDGTVQNYKW
-297 SNDGNKIYF
+297 SNDGTKIYF
-306 NAPVGGTI
+306 NAPVGGTV

-326 KMPTI
+326 KMPFI
-331 KQLTKGDFDIA
+331 KQITKGDFDIA
-342 DIKEI
+342 DIKEV
-347 VGGKAIVT
+347 VGNKAIVT

-368 DLKSGALTQITNEN
+368 DLKSGALTQLTNEN
-382 KAIFDNIALSDVK
+382 KDIFDNIALSDVK

-407 LAWVV
+407 HAWVI
-412 YPPNFDPTKKYPT
+412 YPPNFDPNKKYPT

-444 WNLQL
+444 WNFQL
-449 MAAEGYIVIAPNRRG
+449 MAAQGYIVIAPNRRG

-477 KDWGGQVMQ
+477 KDWGGQVMD
-486 DYLSAIDDISKESY
+486 DYLAAIDDISKEPY

-528 FKSFIAHNGV
+528 FKSFISHNGV

-562 WDTNNKAAQKTYS
+562 WETNNKAAQKTYTK
-575 QFDPSSPALVNKWKT
+575 FDPSSTELVNKWNT

-595 VGGHDFRVPMGQG
+595 VGGHDYRVPMGQG

-628 EENHWVLGPQNSI
+628 EENHWVLKPQNSI

>member
-1 MSFFMPKIFIYSTKN
+1 
-16 PIFTT
+16 
-21 ISNKIN
+21 
-27 MNRFT
+27 MNRFS

-55 WQVKKVSPIGVTKDQ
+55 WQVKKVAPVGVTKDQ

-79 TNVKTQEDTS
+79 TDVKTQEDTS
-89 KTFMIS
+89 KTYIIS
-95 LAGGKAAEITDYKT
+95 LAGGKASEIEDYKT
-109 LLADESLNKDQK
+109 LLADESLNKTQK
-121 YKAETEKVKLQKVF
+121 YKAETEKIKLQKVF

-163 DGNFDH
+163 DGNYDH
-169 LLVSENKE
+169 LLLSENKE
-177 NSTKIDVL
+177 NATKIDVL

-193 EFVWAPDGKKVLYVS
+193 EFVWSPDGTKILYVS
-208 KKKFGTDWALSTNTD
+208 KKKFGTEYALSTNTD
-223 IFQYD
+223 IYQYD
-228 LDTKQTTNITEGKM
+228 LGTKTTTNITEGKM

-250 STQGDFAFLSM
+250 SSQGDFAFLSM

-276 RGTVELNLTK
+276 RGAVELNITK

-297 SNDGNKIYF
+297 NNDGTKIYF

-314 QLFEVDVNFKMK
+314 QLFEVDVNFKAR
-326 KMPTI
+326 KMPAI
-331 KQLTKGDFDIA
+331 KQITTGDFDIA
-342 DIKEI
+342 DVKEI
-347 VGGKAIVT
+347 VGNKAIVT

-368 DLKSGALTQITNEN
+368 DLKSGALTQLTNEN
-382 KAIFDNIALSDVK
+382 KDIFENIALSDVK
-395 ARTIKTTDGKDM
+395 ARKIKTTDGKEM
-407 LAWVV
+407 HAWVV

-444 WNLQL
+444 WNFQL
-449 MAAEGYIVIAPNRRG
+449 MAAQGYIVIAPNRRG

-486 DYLSAIDDISKESY
+486 DYLAAIDDISKESY

-528 FKSFIAHNGV
+528 FKSFISHNGV

-562 WDTNNKAAQKTYS
+562 WETNNKAAQKTYTH
-575 QFDPSSPALVNKWKT
+575 FDPSSTELVNKWNT

-595 VGGHDFRVPMGQG
+595 VGGRDYRVPMGQG

-628 EENHWVLGPQNSI
+628 EENHWVLKPQNSV

>member
-1 MSFFMPKIFIYSTKN
+1 
-16 PIFTT
+16 
-21 ISNKIN
+21 
-27 MNRFT
+27 
-32 ILVASILMTT
+32 
-42 TAMGQKVMTPELL
+42 
-55 WQVKKVSPIGVTKDQ
+55 
-70 KNLIYKVTS
+70 
-79 TNVKTQEDTS
+79 
-89 KTFMIS
+89 
-95 LAGGKAAEITDYKT
+95 
-109 LLADESLNKDQK
+109 
-121 YKAETEKVKLQKVF
+121 
-135 GSDYYPE
+135 
-142 MDKSN
+142 
-147 VQIYNELNY
+147 
-156 RHWDTWN
+156 
-163 DGNFDH
+163 
-169 LLVSENKE
+169 
-177 NSTKIDVL
+177 
-185 KDEPYSVS
+185 
-193 EFVWAPDGKKVLYVS
+193 
-208 KKKFGTDWALSTNTD
+208 
-223 IFQYD
+223 
-228 LDTKQTTNITEGKM
+228 M

-250 STQGDFAFLSM
+250 SSQGDFAFLSM

-276 RGTVELNLTK
+276 RGDIEMNITK

-314 QLFEVDVNFKMK
+314 QLFEVDVNFKMR
-326 KMPTI
+326 KMPFI
-331 KQLTKGDFDIA
+331 KQITKGDFDIA

-347 VGGKAIVT
+347 VGNKAIVT

-368 DLKSGALTQITNEN
+368 DLKSGALTQLTNEN
-382 KAIFDNIALSDVK
+382 KDIFDNIALSDVK
-395 ARTIKTTDGKDM
+395 ARKIKTTDGKEM
-407 LAWVV
+407 HAWVI
-412 YPPNFDPTKKYPT
+412 YPPNFDPNKKYPT

-444 WNLQL
+444 WNFQL
-449 MAAEGYIVIAPNRRG
+449 MAAQGYIVIAPNRRG

-486 DYLSAIDDISKESY
+486 DYLAAIDDISKESY

-562 WDTNNKAAQKTYS
+562 WETNNKAAQKTYS
-575 QFDPSSPALVNKWKT
+575 KFDPSSTELVNKWNT

-595 VGGHDFRVPMGQG
+595 VGGHDYRVPMGQG

-628 EENHWVLGPQNSI
+628 EENHWVLKPQNSV
-641 IWHTEFFKWLKE
+641 IWHSEFFKWLKE

>member
-1 MSFFMPKIFIYSTKN
+1 
-16 PIFTT
+16 
-21 ISNKIN
+21 
-27 MNRFT
+27 MNRFS

-55 WQVKKVSPIGVTKDQ
+55 WQVKKVSPVGVTKDQ

-79 TNVKTQEDTS
+79 TDVKTQEDTS
-89 KTFMIS
+89 KTYMIS
-95 LAGGKAAEITDYKT
+95 LAGGKASEIEDYKT
-109 LLADESLNKDQK
+109 LLADVSLNKSQQ

-163 DGNFDH
+163 DGHFEH
-169 LLVSENKE
+169 LFVSENKE
-177 NSTKIDVL
+177 NATKIDVL

-193 EFVWAPDGKKVLYVS
+193 EFVWAPDGTKVLYVS
-208 KKKFGTDWALSTNTD
+208 KKKFGTDYALSTNTD

-228 LDTKQTTNITEGKM
+228 LTTKKTTNITEGKM

-250 STQGDFAFLSM
+250 SSQGDFAFLSM
-261 ERDGYEADKNDLIVR
+261 ARDGYEADKNDLIVR
-276 RGTVELNLTK
+276 RGDLELNITK
-286 HWDGTVQGYKW
+286 HWDGTVQNYKW
-297 SNDGNKIYF
+297 SNDGTKIYF
-306 NAPVGGTI
+306 NAPVGGTV

-326 KMPTI
+326 KMPFI
-331 KQLTKGDFDIA
+331 KQITKGDFDIA
-342 DIKEI
+342 DIKEV
-347 VGGKAIVT
+347 VGNKAVVT

-368 DLKSGALTQITNEN
+368 DLKSGSLTQLTNEN
-382 KAIFDNIALSDVK
+382 QDIFDNIALSDVK

-407 LAWVV
+407 HAWVI
-412 YPPNFDPTKKYPT
+412 YPPNFDPNKKYPT

-444 WNLQL
+444 WNFQL
-449 MAAEGYIVIAPNRRG
+449 MAAQGYIVIAPNRRG

-477 KDWGGQVMQ
+477 KDWGGQVMD
-486 DYLSAIDDISKESY
+486 DYLAAIDDISKEPY

-528 FKSFIAHNGV
+528 FKSFISHNGV

-562 WDTNNKAAQKTYS
+562 WETNNKAAQKTYTK
-575 QFDPSSPALVNKWKT
+575 FDPSSTELVNKWNT

-595 VGGHDFRVPMGQG
+595 VGGHDYRVPMGQG

-628 EENHWVLGPQNSI
+628 EENHWVLKPQNSI

>member
-1 MSFFMPKIFIYSTKN
+1 
-16 PIFTT
+16 
-21 ISNKIN
+21 

-95 LAGGKAAEITDYKT
+95 LAGGKASEIVDYKT

-163 DGNFDH
+163 DGNFEH
-169 LLVSENKE
+169 LMVSENKE
-177 NSTKIDVL
+177 NATKTDVL

-193 EFVWAPDGKKVLYVS
+193 EFIWTPDGKKVLYVS
-208 KKKFGTDWALSTNTD
+208 KKKFGTDYALSTNTD
-223 IFQYD
+223 IFEYD
-228 LDTKQTTNITEGKM
+228 LSTQKTTNITEGKM
-242 GYDNTPSF
+242 GYDNSPSF
-250 STQGDFAFLSM
+250 SSQGDLAFLSM

-276 RGTVELNLTK
+276 RGNIELNITK
-286 HWDGTVQGYKW
+286 QWDGTVGGYKW
-297 SNDGNKIYF
+297 SNDGTKIYF

-314 QLFEVDVNFKMK
+314 QLFEVAVNFRTKNI
-326 KMPTI
+326 PVV

-347 VGGKAIVT
+347 VGDKAIVT

-368 DLKSGALTQITNEN
+368 DLKTGVLKQITNEN
-382 KAIFDNIALSDVK
+382 KEIFDNIALSDVK

-412 YPPNFDPTKKYPT
+412 YPPNFDPNKKYPT

-449 MAAEGYIVIAPNRRG
+449 MAAQGYIVIAPNRRG

-486 DYLSAIDDISKESY
+486 DYLSAIDDISKEKY
-500 VDKDRRGAVGASYGG
+500 VDKDRRGAIGASYGG

-528 FKSFIAHNGV
+528 FKSFISHNGV

-556 DAGGAW
+556 DTGGSW

-575 QFDPSSPALVNKWKT
+575 QFDPSSPALVNKWNT

-595 VGGHDFRVPMGQG
+595 VGGRDYRVPMGQG

-628 EENHWVLGPQNSI
+628 EENHWVLKPQNSV

>member
-1 MSFFMPKIFIYSTKN
+1 MS
-16 PIFTT
+16 IFTT

-95 LAGGKAAEITDYKT
+95 LAGGKASEIADYKT

-121 YKAETEKVKLQKVF
+121 YKAETEKIKLQKVF

-163 DGNFDH
+163 DGNFEH
-169 LLVSENKE
+169 LMVSENKE
-177 NSTKIDVL
+177 NATKTDVL

-193 EFVWAPDGKKVLYVS
+193 EFIWTPDGKKVLYVS
-208 KKKFGTDWALSTNTD
+208 KKKFGTDYALSTNTD
-223 IFQYD
+223 IFEYD
-228 LDTKQTTNITEGKM
+228 LSTQKTTNITEGKM
-242 GYDNTPSF
+242 GYDNSPSF
-250 STQGDFAFLSM
+250 SSQGDLAFLSM

-276 RGTVELNLTK
+276 RGNIELNITK
-286 HWDGTVQGYKW
+286 QWDGTVGGYKW
-297 SNDGNKIYF
+297 SNDGTKIYF

-314 QLFEVDVNFKMK
+314 QLFEVAVNFRTKNI
-326 KMPTI
+326 PVV

-347 VGGKAIVT
+347 VGDKAIVT

-368 DLKSGALTQITNEN
+368 DLKTGVLKQITNEN
-382 KAIFDNIALSDVK
+382 KEIFDNIALSDVK

-412 YPPNFDPTKKYPT
+412 YPPNFDPNKKYPT

-449 MAAEGYIVIAPNRRG
+449 MAAQGYIVIAPNRRG

-486 DYLSAIDDISKESY
+486 DYLSAIDDISKEKY
-500 VDKDRRGAVGASYGG
+500 VDKDRRGAIGASYGG

-528 FKSFIAHNGV
+528 FKSFISHNGV

-556 DAGGAW
+556 DTGGSW

-575 QFDPSSPALVNKWKT
+575 QFDPSSPALVNKWNT

-595 VGGHDFRVPMGQG
+595 VGGRDYRVPMGQG

-628 EENHWVLGPQNSI
+628 EENHWVLKPQNSV